1 MDCRDLKI
9 SEMPRADHL
18 HSGDLIPIVQH
29 GHNKTINVQD
39 LVDLFKRILPPP
51 PHPHHPCDPCDPHF
65 EPWDHHHHCHPE
77 PFVHGL
83 DFDIV
88 NKARE
93 DAAIAKAA
101 ATTVEG
107 KLDVLQKTA
116 DVALDSS
123 QKALNVVRVFKS
135 QLGQI
140 KQLAGELQYLKAEER
155 NNRSKIARLAHTVA
169 VLIEKVKMLE
179 MRTGLDVSVPDAGND
194 WLDSLQDPY
203 FAPDHCGPHHHHKP
217 HHHPYKPG
225 SIFDGDDTNN
235 DDDSG
240 MTSEWVDSNV
250 TGDNGMTSDWVDDN
264 SVPATLDDILDD
276 DDLNG

>member
-18 HSGDLIPIVQH
+18 HGGDLIPIVQH

-51 PHPHHPCDPCDPHF
+51 PHPCDPC
-65 EPWDHHHHCHPE
+65 DHHHHCPE

-107 KLDVLQKTA
+107 KLDVLQKTS

-123 QKALNVVRVFKS
+123 QKALNVVKVFKS
-135 QLGQI
+135 QIGQI

-169 VLIEKVKMLE
+169 ILIEKVKMLE
-179 MRTGLDVSVPDAGND
+179 MRTGLDTSVPDAGND

-203 FAPDHCGPHHHHKP
+203 FAPDHCGPHHHGP
-217 HHHPYKPG
+217 HHPYKPG
-225 SIFDGDDTNN
+225 SIFDGDNSD
-235 DDDSG
+235 

-250 TGDNGMTSDWVDDN
+250 TGDNSMTSDWVDNN
-264 SVPATLDDILDD
+264 SVPATLDDILSD

>member
-1 MDCRDLKI
+1 MNCRDLKI

-51 PHPHHPCDPCDPHF
+51 PHPHHPCDH
-65 EPWDHHHHCHPE
+65 WDHHCHPE
-77 PFVHGL
+77 PFIHGL

-135 QLGQI
+135 QIGQI
-140 KQLAGELQYLKAEER
+140 KQLAEELQYVKAEER

-169 VLIEKVKMLE
+169 ILIEKVKMLE
-179 MRTGLDVSVPDAGND
+179 MKAGLDVSVPDAGND

-203 FAPDHCGPHHHHKP
+203 FAPDHCGSHHHHHGP

-225 SIFDGDDTNN
+225 SIFDGDDTSN
-235 DDDSG
+235 DSD